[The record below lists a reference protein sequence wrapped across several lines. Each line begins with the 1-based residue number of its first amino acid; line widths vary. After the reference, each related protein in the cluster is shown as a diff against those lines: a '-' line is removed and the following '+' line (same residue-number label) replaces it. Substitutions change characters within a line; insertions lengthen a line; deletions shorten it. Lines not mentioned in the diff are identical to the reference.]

1 MTFICEKSVLCEAI
15 SNVSKATTTKSAI
28 SALEGIKLKLTA
40 NTLEL
45 TGYDLDLGIRTSI
58 PVKSDDSGEW
68 IINARLF
75 GEIAR
80 KMPSG
85 EITTEIDEALNV
97 KITGNQTEYSISS
110 IPADEY
116 PDLPEYSNESRIT
129 IKQSS
134 LKSMIQQ
141 TIYAVAINDNKP
153 ILTGELFDISADG
166 NFNLIAIDGFRMA
179 VRTEKTNISKAD
191 KFVVPSK
198 ALNEVSRLLK
208 DDDEKQ
214 CDIYT
219 TGRHIVFDM
228 NGYLVFSRLL
238 EGEFHNYTASIP
250 QEYSTS
256 AEIGVKEMLD
266 CLERCSLL
274 INEKNKAPVR
284 CNFTQDKLEIKCG
297 TTIGRIS
304 EEITCRTEGEGFE
317 IGLNNRFF
325 YEALRA
331 TECDKVLLQMDGP
344 KKPVKIMP
352 SEGQDFIFLL
362 MPVQIRD

>member
-1 MTFICEKSVLCEAI
+1 MTFTCEKNILCEAI
-15 SNVSKATTTKSAI
+15 SNVSKATTTKSSI
-28 SALEGIKLKLTA
+28 SALEGIKLRLTA
-40 NTLEL
+40 NSLEL
-45 TGYDLDLGIRTSI
+45 TGYDLDLGIRTTI

-116 PDLPEYSNESRIT
+116 PDLPEYSNESKIT
-129 IKQSS
+129 IKQNL

-153 ILTGELFDISADG
+153 ILTGELFDISAEG
-166 NFNLIAIDGFRMA
+166 NFNLVAIDGFRMA
-179 VRTEKTNISKAD
+179 IRTEKTNIAKAD
-191 KFVVPSK
+191 NFVVPSK

-238 EGEFHNYTASIP
+238 EGEFHNYNASIP
-250 QEYSTS
+250 AEHSTQ

-284 CNFTQDKLEIKCG
+284 CKFTQDKLEIKCS

-304 EEITCRTEGEGFE
+304 EEIACKTDGESFE

>member
-1 MTFICEKSVLCEAI
+1 M
-15 SNVSKATTTKSAI
+15 
-28 SALEGIKLKLTA
+28 
-40 NTLEL
+40 
-45 TGYDLDLGIRTSI
+45 
-58 PVKSDDSGEW
+58 
-68 IINARLF
+68 
-75 GEIAR
+75 
-80 KMPSG
+80 
-85 EITTEIDEALNV
+85 

-166 NFNLIAIDGFRMA
+166 NFNLVAIDGFRMA

>member
-58 PVKSDDSGEW
+58 PVKSNDSGKW

-166 NFNLIAIDGFRMA
+166 NFNLVAIDGFRMA
-179 VRTEKTNISKAD
+179 VRTEKTNISKAN

-250 QEYSTS
+250 QEHSTS

-304 EEITCRTEGEGFE
+304 EEITCKTEGEGFE